1 MCGILGRRRRHR
13 LDGLDLDGVII
24 MVGVGGLERLP
35 PAKCPRIRLEMA
47 KVVMEAKR
55 EFLVVTS
62 SKMELRVLLCSCL
75 WLPGNG

>member
-13 LDGLDLDGVII
+13 SDLDGVII

-35 PAKCPRIRLEMA
+35 PAKCPRTRLKMA
-47 KVVMEAKR
+47 NVVMEAEG
-55 EFLVVTS
+55 EFLVETC
-62 SKMELRVLLCSCL
+62 SKMEPRVLLCGCQ